1 MESMKIETTHLHIG
15 LETPLKLLHV
25 SDTHISLADEHDDA
39 RKRALAMQR
48 AKAFEGDAP
57 GCCMEYFRQSCD
69 YARQEHALLVHTGD
83 LFDFVSHAHFE
94 LAPKL
99 LAMPEDYFMA
109 VGNHE
114 FSLYVGEAFEDL
126 PYKMKSFDL
135 VQSYFRNDLHFAS
148 RVMGG
153 VNFVALDNGY
163 YRFDADQL
171 ARMKQEIAKGLPIVL
186 MMHNPLHT
194 QQLYDEMMTNRK
206 QPCAYLT
213 GTPDA
218 LMTGYD
224 EYRFRQQQADAD
236 TMAFID
242 YIYTQPL
249 IKAVLAGHLHFNY
262 ETRLPSGIMQYVT
275 GGGYCGDTR
284 EIEFV

>member
-1 MESMKIETTHLHIG
+1 MKVMNHSFCVGAEAPFEVLHI
-15 LETPLKLLHV
+15 
-25 SDTHISLADEHDDA
+25 SDTHLTEADGREQDGGRKLELAEKRAAVFPDA
-39 RKRALAMQR
+39 RENLREAADLAR
-48 AKAFEGDAP
+48 SIGAP
-57 GCCMEYFRQSCD
+57 M
-69 YARQEHALLVHTGD
+69 LHTGD
-83 LFDFVSHAHFE
+83 LIDFVSEANLDAATRFISE
-94 LAPKL
+94 NDCFFA
-99 LAMPEDYFMA
+99 A
-109 VGNHE
+109 GNHE

-171 ARMKQEIAKGLPIVL
+171 VRMKREIEKGLPIVL

-242 YIYTQPL
+242 YIYAQPL
-249 IKAVLAGHLHFNY
+249 VRAVLAGHLHFNY

>member
-1 MESMKIETTHLHIG
+1 MTITKTRLEIG
-15 LETPLKLLHV
+15 LEKPFRALHM
-25 SDTHISLADEHDDA
+25 SDNHIALADNRDDE
-39 RKRALAMQR
+39 RKIKLAESRTAAFNHGKPGNVAMEEYALQL
-48 AKAFEGDAP
+48 
-57 GCCMEYFRQSCD
+57 D
-69 YARQEHALLVHTGD
+69 YARSHRLPVLYTGD
-83 LFDFVSHAHFE
+83 LCDFVSYKNLDYARDT
-94 LAPKL
+94 LKDI
-99 LAMPEDYFMA
+99 DYFMA

-171 ARMKQEIAKGLPIVL
+171 VRMKREIEKGLPIVL

-206 QPCAYLT
+206 QPCAYLP

-224 EYRFRQQQADAD
+224 EYRLRQQQADAD

-242 YIYTQPL
+242 YIYAQPL
-249 IKAVLAGHLHFNY
+249 IRAVLAGHLHFNY

-284 EIEFV
+284 EVEFV

>member
-1 MESMKIETTHLHIG
+1 MIITKTRLEIG
-15 LETPLKLLHV
+15 LEKPFRALHM
-25 SDTHISLADEHDDA
+25 SDNHIALADNRDDE
-39 RKRALAMQR
+39 RKIKLAESRTAAFNHGKPGNVAMEEYALQL
-48 AKAFEGDAP
+48 
-57 GCCMEYFRQSCD
+57 D
-69 YARQEHALLVHTGD
+69 YARSHRLPVLYTGD
-83 LFDFVSHAHFE
+83 LCDFVSYKNLDYARDT
-94 LAPKL
+94 LKDI
-99 LAMPEDYFMA
+99 DYFMA

-171 ARMKQEIAKGLPIVL
+171 ARMKREIEKGLPIVL

-194 QQLYDEMMTNRK
+194 QQLYDEMMTTRK

-218 LMTGYD
+218 RLTGYD
-224 EYRFRQQQADAD
+224 EYRTPWRSS
-236 TMAFID
+236 TIS
-242 YIYTQPL
+242 
-249 IKAVLAGHLHFNY
+249 
-262 ETRLPSGIMQYVT
+262 TRS
-275 GGGYCGDTR
+275 R
-284 EIEFV
+284 

>member
-1 MESMKIETTHLHIG
+1 MTITKTRIEIG
-15 LETPLKLLHV
+15 LEKPFRALHM
-25 SDTHISLADEHDDA
+25 SDNHIALADNRDDE
-39 RKRALAMQR
+39 RKIKLAESRTAAFNHGKPGNVAMEEYALQL
-48 AKAFEGDAP
+48 
-57 GCCMEYFRQSCD
+57 D
-69 YARQEHALLVHTGD
+69 YARSHRLPVLYTGD
-83 LFDFVSHAHFE
+83 LCDFVSYKNLDYARDTLE
-94 LAPKL
+94 DI
-99 LAMPEDYFMA
+99 DYFMA

-171 ARMKQEIAKGLPIVL
+171 ARMKREIEKGLPIVL

-224 EYRFRQQQADAD
+224 EYRFRQQRSDAD

>member
-1 MESMKIETTHLHIG
+1 
-15 LETPLKLLHV
+15 
-25 SDTHISLADEHDDA
+25 
-39 RKRALAMQR
+39 
-48 AKAFEGDAP
+48 
-57 GCCMEYFRQSCD
+57 
-69 YARQEHALLVHTGD
+69 
-83 LFDFVSHAHFE
+83 
-94 LAPKL
+94 
-99 LAMPEDYFMA
+99 
-109 VGNHE
+109 
-114 FSLYVGEAFEDL
+114 
-126 PYKMKSFDL
+126 
-135 VQSYFRNDLHFAS
+135 
-148 RVMGG
+148 MGG

-171 ARMKQEIAKGLPIVL
+171 VRMKREIEKGLPIVL

-242 YIYTQPL
+242 YIYAQPL
-249 IKAVLAGHLHFNY
+249 IRAVLAGHLHFNY

>member
-1 MESMKIETTHLHIG
+1 MNIIKTRIEIG
-15 LETPLKLLHV
+15 LEKPFRALHM
-25 SDTHISLADEHDDA
+25 SDNHIALADERDDA
-39 RKRALAMQR
+39 RKMELAEGRTRAFNHGKTGNVAV
-48 AKAFEGDAP
+48 E
-57 GCCMEYFRQSCD
+57 EYERQLD
-69 YARQEHALLVHTGD
+69 YARAHRLPILYTGD
-83 LFDFVSHAHFE
+83 LCDFVSYKNLDYARDTLRDF
-94 LAPKL
+94 
-99 LAMPEDYFMA
+99 DYFMA

-171 ARMKQEIAKGLPIVL
+171 AQMKREIEKGLPIVL

-194 QQLYDEMMTNRK
+194 QELYDEMMTNRK

-275 GGGYCGDTR
+275 GGGYCGDAR
-284 EIEFV
+284 DIEFV

>member
-1 MESMKIETTHLHIG
+1 MTITKTRIEIG
-15 LETPLKLLHV
+15 LEKPFCALHIT
-25 SDTHISLADEHDDA
+25 DNHIALADERDDE
-39 RKRALAMQR
+39 RKIRLAESR
-48 AKAFEGDAP
+48 TAAFSHGKP
-57 GCCMEYFRQSCD
+57 GNPAMDE
-69 YARQEHALLVHTGD
+69 YARQMAYARDHGLIVLHTGD
-83 LFDFVSHAHFE
+83 LCDFVSYKNLDYARDT
-94 LAPKL
+94 LADT
-99 LAMPEDYFMA
+99 DYFMA

-114 FSLYVGEAFEDL
+114 FSLYVGEAFEDV

-148 RVMGG
+148 RVIGG

-171 ARMKQEIAKGLPIVL
+171 TRMKQEIDKGLPIVL

-194 QQLYDEMMTNRK
+194 RELYDEMMVSRH

-224 EYRFRQQQADAD
+224 EYRFRQQRSDED

-242 YIYTQPL
+242 YIYAQPL
-249 IKAVLAGHLHFNY
+249 VKAVLAGHLHFNY

-275 GGGYCGDTR
+275 GGGYDGDTR
-284 EIEFV
+284 LVEFV

>member
-1 MESMKIETTHLHIG
+1 MNIIKTRIEIG
-15 LETPLKLLHV
+15 LEKPFRALHM
-25 SDTHISLADEHDDA
+25 SDNHIALADERDDA
-39 RKRALAMQR
+39 PKIELAEGRTRAFNHGKTGNVAV
-48 AKAFEGDAP
+48 E
-57 GCCMEYFRQSCD
+57 EYERQLD
-69 YARQEHALLVHTGD
+69 YARVHHLPILYTGD
-83 LFDFVSHAHFE
+83 LCDFVSYKNLDYARDTLRDF
-94 LAPKL
+94 
-99 LAMPEDYFMA
+99 DYFMA

-171 ARMKQEIAKGLPIVL
+171 VQMKREIEKGLPIVL

-194 QQLYDEMMTNRK
+194 QELYDEMMTNRK

-275 GGGYCGDTR
+275 GGGYCGDAR
-284 EIEFV
+284 DIEFV

>member
-1 MESMKIETTHLHIG
+1 MIITKTRLEIG
-15 LETPLKLLHV
+15 LEKPFRALHM
-25 SDTHISLADEHDDA
+25 SDNHIALADNRDDE
-39 RKRALAMQR
+39 RKIKLAESRTAAFNHGKPGNVAMEEYALQL
-48 AKAFEGDAP
+48 
-57 GCCMEYFRQSCD
+57 D
-69 YARQEHALLVHTGD
+69 YARSHRLPVLYTGD
-83 LFDFVSHAHFE
+83 LCDFVSYKNLDYARDT
-94 LAPKL
+94 LKDI
-99 LAMPEDYFMA
+99 DYFMA

-171 ARMKQEIAKGLPIVL
+171 ARMKREIEKGLPIVL

-206 QPCAYLT
+206 PPCAYLT

-242 YIYTQPL
+242 YIYAQPL
-249 IKAVLAGHLHFNY
+249 IRAVLAGHLHFNY
-262 ETRLPSGIMQYVT
+262 ETRLPSGVMQYVT